1 MTDPTR
7 PAFRPEP
14 DAASG
19 REACSVRPRAEGEQD
34 VRSVRLQ
41 ADDQPR
47 LVDRAAARSGMYRT
61 LLEIASYRHLLRNL
75 VLKELKLKYR
85 GSVLG
90 FVWSLGNP
98 LLMIAVYTIAFTYI
112 LRLRTPGFVFYVMLG
127 ILAWTFFTNAI
138 SMSAGAIVDNG
149 ALLRAVWFPRAIL
162 PAATVFFNLAQYL
175 LTIVVFLPIMM
186 AIYGVRPAAPM
197 LAYPV
202 FLVLQTGLTIGIALV
217 AAVGTAYYRDVRHFI
232 DVALPMLFWVTPI
245 VYELSLLSGRVHR
258 VIALMPMSPYVSA
271 YHDVFYYT
279 RWPSAGT
286 WAAATIY
293 AAASLAIGLTLMA
306 RVQDRLTERV

>member
-1 MTDPTR
+1 MT
-7 PAFRPEP
+7 
-14 DAASG
+14 
-19 REACSVRPRAEGEQD
+19 EAH
-34 VRSVRLQ
+34 
-41 ADDQPR
+41 
-47 LVDRAAARSGMYRT
+47 LVDRAAAQSSIHRT
-61 LLEIASYRHLLRNL
+61 LLDIASYRHLLRNL

-112 LRLRTPGFVFYVMLG
+112 LRLPTPGFVFYVMLG

-138 SMSAGAIVDNG
+138 QMSAGAIVDNG

-186 AIYGVRPAAPM
+186 AVYGVRPAAPM

-202 FLVLQTGLTIGIALV
+202 FLVLQTALTIGIALV

-245 VYELSLLSGRVHR
+245 VYELSLLPERAHR
-258 VIALMPMSPYVSA
+258 IIALMPMSPYVSA

-279 RWPSAGT
+279 RWPSPGT

-293 AAASLAIGLTLMA
+293 ALVSLGIGLTLMT